1 MTDAFR
7 SVIEELTEQHNKQ
20 LAAIRETYD
29 RLHDLESTVKS
40 SDGMISIVV
49 GANGQVRSIDF
60 NPRVY
65 QKLSPSELSDAITTL
80 IAQATGDVAER
91 TKELIGPLIP
101 DDLPLEEVFGTD
113 VSLDAFLP
121 QPVEAVE

>member
-1 MTDAFR
+1 MA
-7 SVIEELTEQHNKQ
+7 IEELAEQHNKQ
-20 LAAIRETYD
+20 LAAILETYG
-29 RLHDLESTVKS
+29 RLHELESTVRS

-49 GANGQVRSIDF
+49 GPNGRVRSIDL

-80 IAQATGDVAER
+80 IAQAAGEVAER

-101 DDLPLEEVFGTD
+101 DDLPLEEVFGAD
-113 VSLDAFLP
+113 VSLAAFLP